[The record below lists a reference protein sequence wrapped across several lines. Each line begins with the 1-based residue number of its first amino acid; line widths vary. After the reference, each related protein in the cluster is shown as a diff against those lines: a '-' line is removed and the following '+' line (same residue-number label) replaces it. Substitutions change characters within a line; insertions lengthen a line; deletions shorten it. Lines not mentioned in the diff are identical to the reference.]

1 MSLKLKILLLVG
13 SINICSND
21 LILSFN
27 KIILN
32 DLEFVQETNIFSETQ
47 KSNGRVLRKGNFLEV
62 LILEPSKEKYVIK
75 DNIIE
80 IYDFDFNQTSYI
92 DINDQESNIVN
103 FLINGINIKNVKEIS
118 DKSFI
123 IDDIYNSYQ
132 VELKSESELSVI
144 FKDNMNFVN
153 TINFKSLNKK

>member
-1 MSLKLKILLLVG
+1 MSLKLKILLIVG

-21 LILSFN
+21 LILSFI

-32 DLEFVQETNIFSETQ
+32 DLEFVQETNISSEIQ
-47 KSNGRVLRKGNFLEV
+47 KSTGKVIRKSNFLEV

-80 IYDFDFNQTSYI
+80 VYDFEFNQTSYI
-92 DINDQESNIVN
+92 DINDQESNILN

-123 IDDIYNSYQ
+123 INEFHNLYQ
-132 VELKSESELSVI
+132 VELKSESELSVT

-153 TINFKSLNKK
+153 TINFKSLN

>member
-1 MSLKLKILLLVG
+1 MSLNLKILLLVG

-47 KSNGRVLRKGNFLEV
+47 KSTGKVLRKSNFLEV

-80 IYDFDFNQTSYI
+80 VYDFDFNQTSYV

-103 FLINGINIKNVKEIS
+103 FLINGINSKNVKEIS

>member
-47 KSNGRVLRKGNFLEV
+47 KSTGKVLRKSNFLEV

-80 IYDFDFNQTSYI
+80 K
-92 DINDQESNIVN
+92 
-103 FLINGINIKNVKEIS
+103 L
-118 DKSFI
+118 
-123 IDDIYNSYQ
+123 
-132 VELKSESELSVI
+132 
-144 FKDNMNFVN
+144 
-153 TINFKSLNKK
+153 